1 MTDLWVVLPLGSMTP
16 PTQQERPL
24 SPYTALDLT
33 EGGFNWCG
41 KVLADLGA
49 DVIKVEPP
57 DGSPTRNIG
66 PFVDGIEG
74 PDRSLFWASYCA
86 NKRGV
91 TLDLESEAG
100 AATLRSL
107 AADADILIES
117 SRPGY
122 MAGLGLGYDDLKADN
137 PALVYTSITPF
148 GQSGP
153 YSGYMAPDLV
163 AWSMGGMQYLG
174 GNEDRQ
180 PVRIS
185 APQAELHAGAHAAAG
200 TMAAFWQSRKTGQGQ
215 HVDVSMQTAVVWTL
229 MNATPFPPL
238 HGINM
243 ERSGDYRARGHIVV
257 RHVFNCSD
265 GHLSVVQAPR
275 TLRGLAQWMK
285 EEGAA
290 PDWLAAIDWDE
301 WNPAAIAEDDLD
313 GIELFNR
320 VQTRMEEFVASKTKN
335 DLYLRAIDHGILL
348 APCHTV
354 KDIAESVQLEARDF
368 WRDLEYPD
376 IDRSLTQLG
385 PFIRMSESPI
395 EISLPAPGI
404 GQHNDEIPR
413 QVRRATPHTRHA
425 DPTADSTSV
434 GMPFDG
440 IRILDF
446 TWVGVGPITI
456 KHLADFGADVIRV
469 EAASRPD
476 VLRSAAPFKDG
487 QPGGLNRSQFS
498 GNYNSSKR
506 GLGLNLALPEG
517 RELVR
522 RLIAEWQP
530 DVIAESFTPR
540 VMRDWKLDYANIRAL
555 VPNVIYLS
563 TCQQG
568 QTGPHSKYAGFGQL
582 AGALAGFYHITGWPD
597 REPAGPY
604 GAYSDFVNPP
614 NAAAA
619 IVAAL
624 EYRRRT
630 GRGQYLDLSQY
641 ECAAHFLAPAIMDY
655 ITNGNVLNRRGNDD
669 ASFFPNDVYRCKDKE
684 RGYTGIGPSWIA
696 IAITTDEQWR
706 RLCECLGR
714 SDMASDERFE
724 TAEGRRGNKAE
735 IDAAISAW
743 TKDKDAH
750 GLMAELQNAGIP
762 AGVAQSQADLWED
775 PQLRHRGFFQW
786 LDHAECGPMPYD
798 GLTYHLS
805 ETPGA
810 LRMPQALIGQHNEE
824 ILKEILGF
832 NDDEISELVVGGVL
846 ESS

>member
-1 MTDLWVVLPLGSMTP
+1 MIP
-16 PTQQERPL
+16 PTHQERPL
-24 SPYTALDLT
+24 TPYTVLDLT

-57 DGSPTRNIG
+57 GGSPSRNIG
-66 PFVDGIEG
+66 PFVDGIKG
-74 PDRSLFWASYCA
+74 PERSLFWASYCV
-86 NKRGV
+86 NKRSITV
-91 TLDLESEAG
+91 DLDSSAG
-100 AATLRSL
+100 ISTLRSL
-107 AADADILIES
+107 AASADILIES
-117 SRPGY
+117 SKPGY
-122 MAGLGLGYDDLKADN
+122 MASLGLGYEDLSLDK
-137 PALVYTSITPF
+137 PGLVYTSITPF
-148 GQSGP
+148 GQTGP
-153 YSGYMAPDLV
+153 YSEFAASDLV
-163 AWSMGGMQYLG
+163 AWSMGGMQYVG

-200 TMAAFWQSRKTGQGQ
+200 TMAAFWQSRKTGKGQ

-229 MNATPFPPL
+229 MNATPYPPL
-238 HGINM
+238 HGTNV
-243 ERSGDYRARGHIVV
+243 ERNGDFRARGHIAV
-257 RHVFNCSD
+257 RQVFRCLD

-275 TLRGLAQWMK
+275 TLRGLTEWMV
-285 EEGAA
+285 EEGSA
-290 PDWLAAIDWDE
+290 PDWLAAIEWDE

-320 VQTRMEEFVASKTKN
+320 IQTQMEEFIASKTKN
-335 DLYLRAIDHGILL
+335 ELYLRAIDAGMLI

-354 KDIAESVQLEARDF
+354 KDIAESVQLEARGF
-368 WRDLEYPD
+368 WRDLEYAEAE
-376 IDRSLTQLG
+376 RSLTHLG

-395 EISLPAPGI
+395 EIHRPAPRVGEHDREVQNRI
-404 GQHNDEIPR
+404 KQTSR
-413 QVRRATPHTRHA
+413 QGCSSRQTSSGTPN
-425 DPTADSTSV
+425 

-456 KHLADFGADVIRV
+456 KHLADLGADVIRV

-476 VLRSAAPFKDG
+476 ILRSAPPFKDG

-498 GNYNSSKR
+498 ANYNSSKR
-506 GLGLNLALPEG
+506 GLGLNLALPKG

-540 VMRDWKLDYANIRAL
+540 VMRDWKLDYTNIREL
-555 VPNVIYLS
+555 VPDVIYFS

-597 REPAGPY
+597 LDPAGPY

-630 GRGQYLDLSQY
+630 GKGQYLDLSQY
-641 ECAAHFLAPAIMDY
+641 ECAAHFLSQAIMDY
-655 ITNGNVLNRRGNDD
+655 MTNGNVLNRRGNDD
-669 ASFFPNDVYRCKDKE
+669 DSFIPNDVYRCRDKE
-684 RGYTGIGPSWIA
+684 RGYTGMGPSWIA

-706 RLCECLGR
+706 RLCEHMGR
-714 SDMASDERFE
+714 SDMASGEFATSE
-724 TAEGRRGNKAE
+724 SRRRYSSE

-743 TKDKDAH
+743 TKHKDAH
-750 GLMAELQNAGIP
+750 GLMAELQDSGIP
-762 AGVAQSQADLWED
+762 AGVVQSQADLWED
-775 PQLRHRGFFQW
+775 PQLKHRGFFQW

-824 ILKEILGF
+824 LLKEILGF
-832 NDDEISELVVGGVL
+832 DDDEISELVVGGVL

>member
-1 MTDLWVVLPLGSMTP
+1 MTSARHPD
-16 PTQQERPL
+16 RPL
-24 SPYTALDLT
+24 SPYTVLDLT

-41 KVLADLGA
+41 KLLADLGA

-57 DGSPTRNIG
+57 GGSATRSVG
-66 PFVDGIEG
+66 PFVDGEKG
-74 PDRSLFWASYCA
+74 PERSLFWASYCA

-91 TLDLESEAG
+91 TLDLESEVG
-100 AATLRSL
+100 AARLRSL
-107 AADADILIES
+107 AATADIILES
-117 SRPGY
+117 FRPGY
-122 MAGLGLGYDDLKADN
+122 MAELGLGYDDLSARN

-153 YSGYMAPDLV
+153 YSQYLASDLV

-174 GNEDRQ
+174 GDADRQ
-180 PVRIS
+180 PVRVS
-185 APQAELHAGAHAAAG
+185 APQAELHAGAQAAAG
-200 TMAAFWQSRKTGQGQ
+200 TMAALWRGANTGRGQ
-215 HVDVSMQTAVVWTL
+215 RVDVSMQTAVVWTL

-238 HGINM
+238 HKINM
-243 ERSGDYRARGHIVV
+243 ERSGDYRARGRIAI
-257 RHVFNCSD
+257 RHVFRCAD
-265 GHLSVVQAPR
+265 GHLSVVQASR
-275 TLRGLAQWMK
+275 TLRGLTEWME
-285 EEGAA
+285 EEGTA
-290 PDWLAAIDWDE
+290 PEWLSAIDWDE
-301 WNPAAIAEDDLD
+301 WNPGVLREDDLE
-313 GIELFNR
+313 GIALFER
-320 VQTRMEEFVASKTKN
+320 TQARMEEFIASKTKN
-335 DLYLRAIDHGILL
+335 ELYLRAIDHGILL
-348 APCHTV
+348 APCQTAR
-354 KDIAESVQLEARDF
+354 DIAESVQLEARGF
-368 WRDLEYPD
+368 WKDLDYPALG
-376 IDRSLTQLG
+376 RSLKQLG
-385 PFIRMSESPI
+385 PFIRMSESALGI
-395 EISLPAPGI
+395 ERPAPQVGE
-404 GQHNDEIPR
+404 HNEEILGNGGRVSSPGHPP
-413 QVRRATPHTRHA
+413 ATARPVESPA
-425 DPTADSTSV
+425 
-434 GMPFDG
+434 MPFEG

-476 VLRSAAPFKDG
+476 TLRTAPPFKDG

-506 GLGLNLALPEG
+506 GLGLNLAMPEG

-522 RLIAEWQP
+522 RLIREWQP

-540 VMRDWKLDYANIRAL
+540 VMRDWKLDYANIREIA
-555 VPNVIYLS
+555 PDVIYFS

-597 REPAGPY
+597 RDPAGPY

-630 GRGQYLDLSQY
+630 GKGQYLDLSQY
-641 ECAAHFLAPAIMDY
+641 ECATHFLAPAIMDY
-655 ITNGNVLNRRGNDD
+655 MTNGNVLNRRGNDD
-669 ASFFPNDVYRCKDKE
+669 DSFFPNDVYMCKDKE
-684 RGYTGIGPSWIA
+684 RGYTGVGPSWIA
-696 IAITTDEQWR
+696 ISVTSDDQWR
-706 RLCECLGR
+706 RLCERMGR
-714 SDMASDERFE
+714 PDMASDERFGD
-724 TAEGRRGNKAE
+724 AESRRRHSSE
-735 IDAAISAW
+735 IDAVIGEW
-743 TKDKDAH
+743 TRDKDARA
-750 GLMAELQNAGIP
+750 LMDELQRAGVP
-762 AGVAQSQADLWED
+762 AGVVQSQADLWED

-824 ILKEILGF
+824 ILKEILDM
-832 NDDEISELVVGGVL
+832 DDDAISDLVVSGVL
-846 ESS
+846 ETS

>member
-1 MTDLWVVLPLGSMTP
+1 MTP
-16 PTQQERPL
+16 PTHQERPL
-24 SPYTALDLT
+24 TPYTALDLT

-57 DGSPTRNIG
+57 GGSPSRNIG
-66 PFVDGIEG
+66 PFVDGIRG
-74 PDRSLFWASYCA
+74 ADRSLFWASYCV
-86 NKRGV
+86 NKRSV
-91 TLDLESEAG
+91 TVDLDSSAG
-100 AATLRSL
+100 ISTLRSL

-117 SRPGY
+117 SKPGY
-122 MAGLGLGYDDLKADN
+122 MASLGLGYEDLSPDN

-148 GQSGP
+148 GQTGP
-153 YSGYMAPDLV
+153 YSRYTAPDLV
-163 AWSMGGMQYLG
+163 AWSMGGMQYVG

-185 APQAELHAGAHAAAG
+185 APQAELHAGAQAAAG
-200 TMAAFWQSRKTGQGQ
+200 TMAAFWQSRKTGRGQ

-238 HGINM
+238 HGTNM
-243 ERSGDYRARGHIVV
+243 ERNGDYRARGQITV
-257 RHVFNCSD
+257 RQVFRCLD

-275 TLRGLAQWMK
+275 TLRGLTEWMK

-290 PDWLAAIDWDE
+290 PQWLEAIDWAE
-301 WNPAAIAEDDLD
+301 WNPGAIAEDDLD
-313 GIELFNR
+313 GIDLFNR
-320 VQTRMEEFVASKTKN
+320 VQTQMEDFIASRTKN
-335 DLYLRAIDHGILL
+335 ELYLRAIDDGMLI
-348 APCHTV
+348 APCQTV
-354 KDIAESVQLEARDF
+354 KDIAESVQLEARGF
-368 WRDLEYPD
+368 WRDLEYAEL
-376 IDRSLTQLG
+376 DRPLTQLG
-385 PFIRMSESPI
+385 PFIRMGESPI
-395 EISLPAPGI
+395 EIHTPAPRI
-404 GQHNDEIPR
+404 GEHDREIL
-413 QVRRATPHTRHA
+413 RRTKQATPQRRQTG
-425 DPTADSTSV
+425 PTSQSTLA

-476 VLRSAAPFKDG
+476 VLRSAPPFKDG

-498 GNYNSSKR
+498 ANYNSSKR

-540 VMRDWKLDYANIRAL
+540 VMRDWKLDYANIREL
-555 VPNVIYLS
+555 VPDVIYFS

-597 REPAGPY
+597 RDPSGPY

-655 ITNGNVLNRRGNDD
+655 IANGNVLNRRGNDD
-669 ASFFPNDVYRCKDKE
+669 DDFFPNDVYRCKDKE
-684 RGYTGIGPSWIA
+684 RGYTGVGPSWIA
-696 IAITTDEQWR
+696 ITITTDEQWQR
-706 RLCECLGR
+706 FCERMGR
-714 SDMASDERFE
+714 SDMASDERFASPE
-724 TAEGRRGNKAE
+724 SRRRHSSE
-735 IDAAISAW
+735 IDAVISAW

-750 GLMAELQNAGIP
+750 ALMSELQHSGIP
-762 AGVAQSQADLWED
+762 AGVVQSQADLWED
-775 PQLRHRGFFQW
+775 PQLQHRGFFQW

-824 ILKEILGF
+824 ILKEILGLD
-832 NDDEISELVVGGVL
+832 DDEISELVVGGIL

>member
-1 MTDLWVVLPLGSMTP
+1 MIP
-16 PTQQERPL
+16 PTHQERPL
-24 SPYTALDLT
+24 TPYTVLDLT

-49 DVIKVEPP
+49 DVIKVEPTG
-57 DGSPTRNIG
+57 GSPSRNIG
-66 PFVDGIEG
+66 PFVGGFEA
-74 PDRSLFWASYCA
+74 PERSLFWASYCV
-86 NKRGV
+86 NKRSITV
-91 TLDLESEAG
+91 DLDSNDG
-100 AATLRSL
+100 ITTLRSL
-107 AADADILIES
+107 AAAAGILIES
-117 SRPGY
+117 SKPGY
-122 MAGLGLGYDDLKADN
+122 MASLGLGYEDLRADN

-148 GQSGP
+148 GQTGP
-153 YSGYMAPDLV
+153 YSQFIASDLV
-163 AWSMGGMQYLG
+163 AWSMGGMQYVG

-200 TMAAFWQSRKTGQGQ
+200 TMAAFWQRRKTGRGQ

-238 HGINM
+238 HGTNV
-243 ERSGDYRARGHIVV
+243 ERNGDYRARGHIAV
-257 RHVFNCSD
+257 RQVFKCMD
-265 GHLSVVQAPR
+265 GHLSVLQAPR
-275 TLRGLAQWMK
+275 TLRGLAQWMR
-285 EEGAA
+285 EESAV
-290 PDWLAAIDWDE
+290 PDWLAAIDWEE
-301 WNPAAIAEDDLD
+301 WNPGAIAEDDLD
-313 GIELFNR
+313 GIELFIR
-320 VQTRMEEFVASKTKN
+320 VQTQMEEFIASKTKN
-335 DLYLRAIDHGILL
+335 ELYLRAIEEGMLI

-368 WRDLEYPD
+368 WRDLEYAES
-376 IDRSLTQLG
+376 DRSLTHLG

-395 EISLPAPGI
+395 EIHTPAPRI
-404 GQHNDEIPR
+404 GEHDREILGR
-413 QVRRATPHTRHA
+413 TKQATPKRRQSELTSQ
-425 DPTADSTSV
+425 STPA
-434 GMPFDG
+434 GMPFEG

-469 EAASRPD
+469 EAASRSD
-476 VLRSAAPFKDG
+476 VLRSAPPFKDG

-498 GNYNSSKR
+498 ANYNSSKR
-506 GLGLNLALPEG
+506 SLGLNLALPEG

-540 VMRDWKLDYANIRAL
+540 VMRDWKLDYANIRKL
-555 VPNVIYLS
+555 VPDVIYFS

-597 REPAGPY
+597 RDPAGPY

-655 ITNGNVLNRRGNDD
+655 MTNGKVLNRRGNDD
-669 ASFFPNDVYRCKDKE
+669 DSFFPNDVYRCKDKE
-684 RGYTGIGPSWIA
+684 RSYTGVGPSWIA
-696 IAITTDEQWR
+696 ISVAKEEQWR
-706 RLCECLGR
+706 RLCEVMGR
-714 SDMASDERFE
+714 ADMISDKRYGN
-724 TAEGRRGNKAE
+724 AESRRMYSSE
-735 IDAAISAW
+735 VDAAIAEW

-750 GLMAELQNAGIP
+750 ELMVELQSAGVP
-762 AGVAQSQADLWED
+762 AGVVQSQADLWED
-775 PQLRHRGFFQW
+775 PQLQHRGFFQW
-786 LDHAECGPMPYD
+786 LDHVECGPMPYD

-824 ILKEILGF
+824 ILKAILGF
-832 NDDEISELVVGGVL
+832 DDDEISELVVGGVL

>member
-1 MTDLWVVLPLGSMTP
+1 MIP
-16 PTQQERPL
+16 PTHQERPL
-24 SPYTALDLT
+24 TLCTVLDLT

-57 DGSPTRNIG
+57 GGSPSRNVG
-66 PFVDGIEG
+66 PFVQGIEG
-74 PDRSLFWASYCA
+74 PERSLFWASYCV
-86 NKRGV
+86 NKRSV
-91 TLDLESEAG
+91 TVDLNSEAG
-100 AATLRSL
+100 LATLCSL
-107 AADADILIES
+107 AAGADILIES
-117 SRPGY
+117 SKPGF
-122 MAGLGLGYDDLKADN
+122 MANLGLSYEDLRSDN

-148 GQSGP
+148 GQTGP
-153 YSGYMAPDLV
+153 YSQFTASDLV
-163 AWSMGGMQYLG
+163 AWSMGGMQYVG

-200 TMAAFWQSRKTGQGQ
+200 TMAAFWQSRKTGRGQ
-215 HVDVSMQTAVVWTL
+215 HVDVSMQAAVVWTL

-238 HGINM
+238 HGTNV
-243 ERSGDYRARGHIVV
+243 ERNGDYRTRGHISV
-257 RHVFNCSD
+257 RQVFGCKD

-275 TLRGLAQWMK
+275 TLRGLAHWME
-285 EEGAA
+285 EEGTY
-290 PDWLAAIDWDE
+290 PDWLEAIDWEE
-301 WNPAAIAEDDLD
+301 WNPGAIAEDDLD

-320 VQTRMEEFVASKTKN
+320 VQTQMEEFIASKTKN
-335 DLYLRAIDHGILL
+335 ELYLRAIDDGMLI

-354 KDIAESVQLEARDF
+354 KDIAESVQLEARGF
-368 WRDLEYPD
+368 WRGLEYPEL
-376 IDRSLTQLG
+376 DRSLTQLG

-395 EISLPAPGI
+395 EVHTPAPRI
-404 GQHNDEIPR
+404 GEHNREIL
-413 QVRRATPHTRHA
+413 RRVKQATPQRRPSGRA
-425 DPTADSTSV
+425 SQSTPV
-434 GMPFDG
+434 RMPFDG

-476 VLRSAAPFKDG
+476 VLRSAPPFKDG

-498 GNYNSSKR
+498 ANYNSSKR

-530 DVIAESFTPR
+530 DIIAESFTPR
-540 VMRDWKLDYANIRAL
+540 VMRDWKLDYANIREL
-555 VPNVIYLS
+555 VPDVIYFS

-597 REPAGPY
+597 RDPSGPY

-655 ITNGNVLNRRGNDD
+655 ITNGNVLNRRGNEDD
-669 ASFFPNDVYRCKDKE
+669 SFFPNDVYRCKDKE

-696 IAITTDEQWR
+696 ISVTSQDQWT
-706 RLCECLGR
+706 RLCEAMGR
-714 SDMASDERFE
+714 TNMASDERYE
-724 TAEGRRGNKAE
+724 NAESRRRHSSE
-735 IDAAISAW
+735 IDAVIRSW

-750 GLMAELQNAGIP
+750 ELMVELQSVGVP
-762 AGVAQSQADLWED
+762 AGVVQSQADLWED
-775 PQLRHRGFFQW
+775 PQLQHRGFFQW

-832 NDDEISELVVGGVL
+832 DDDEISELVVGGVL

>member
-1 MTDLWVVLPLGSMTP
+1 
-16 PTQQERPL
+16 
-24 SPYTALDLT
+24 
-33 EGGFNWCG
+33 
-41 KVLADLGA
+41 
-49 DVIKVEPP
+49 
-57 DGSPTRNIG
+57 
-66 PFVDGIEG
+66 
-74 PDRSLFWASYCA
+74 
-86 NKRGV
+86 
-91 TLDLESEAG
+91 
-100 AATLRSL
+100 
-107 AADADILIES
+107 
-117 SRPGY
+117 
-122 MAGLGLGYDDLKADN
+122 
-137 PALVYTSITPF
+137 
-148 GQSGP
+148 
-153 YSGYMAPDLV
+153 
-163 AWSMGGMQYLG
+163 MGGMQYVG
-174 GNEDRQ
+174 GNADRQ

-185 APQAELHAGAHAAAG
+185 APQAELHAGAQAAAG
-200 TMAAFWQSRKTGQGQ
+200 TMAAFWQSRKTGRGQ
-215 HVDVSMQTAVVWTL
+215 RVDVSMQTAVVWTL

-238 HGINM
+238 HGTNM
-243 ERSGDYRARGHIVV
+243 ERNGDYRARGDIRV
-257 RHVFNCSD
+257 RQVFRCRD
-265 GHLSVVQAPR
+265 GHLSVIQAGR
-275 TLRGLAQWMK
+275 TLRGLSEWMV
-285 EEGAA
+285 EEGSA
-290 PDWLAAIDWDE
+290 PDWLAAVDWDE
-301 WNPAAIAEDDLD
+301 WNPGAITGEDP
-313 GIELFNR
+313 GQVEIFNR
-320 VQTRMEEFVASKTKN
+320 VQSLMEEFIASKTKN
-335 DLYLRAIDHGILL
+335 ELYLRAIDHGILL
-348 APCHTV
+348 APCQTV
-354 KDIAESVQLEARDF
+354 RDIAESVQLEARGF
-368 WRDLEYPD
+368 WSELEYPALG
-376 IDRSLTQLG
+376 RGLKQLG
-385 PFIRMSESPI
+385 PFIKMGESPI
-395 EISLPAPGI
+395 EIERPAPRVGE
-404 GQHNDEIPR
+404 HNGEILGGAGR
-413 QVRRATPHTRHA
+413 DSSQRRSQAPARPVESLA
-425 DPTADSTSV
+425 
-434 GMPFDG
+434 MPFEG
-440 IRILDF
+440 IRVLDF

-476 VLRSAAPFKDG
+476 VLRAAPPFKDG

-540 VMRDWKLDYANIRAL
+540 VMRDWKLDYPNIREL
-555 VPNVIYLS
+555 VPDVIYFS

-597 REPAGPY
+597 RDPSGPY

-630 GRGQYLDLSQY
+630 GKGQYLDLSQY

-669 ASFFPNDVYRCKDKE
+669 DAFFPNDVYRCKDKG

-696 IAITTDEQWR
+696 ISVTTDEQWQ
-706 RLCECLGR
+706 RLCERMGR
-714 SDMASDERFE
+714 ADMASDGRFRD
-724 TAEGRRGNKAE
+724 AESRRKRKSE
-735 IDAAISAW
+735 IDAAIGEW
-743 TKDKDAH
+743 TRDKDARA
-750 GLMAELQNAGIP
+750 LMAELQRAGVP

-775 PQLRHRGFFQW
+775 PQLKHRGFFQW

-824 ILKEILGF
+824 ILKEILGL
-832 NDDEISELVVGGVL
+832 DDDAISDLVVGGVL